1 VFYCFNDLI
10 IDNAEIVNLPIL
22 DYSNEIY
29 KIEKKS
35 SFKLEVTLVPSYMD
49 KLLALSKN
57 LEMQRLFVCWKSLNV
72 EQLIELN
79 NLKDEYLEIKQ
90 NERISMT
97 VEDLQKY
104 LEVK

>member
-1 VFYCFNDLI
+1 
-10 IDNAEIVNLPIL
+10 
-22 DYSNEIY
+22 
-29 KIEKKS
+29 
-35 SFKLEVTLVPSYMD
+35 MD